1 MLLGLAAPCFLVVS
15 GVSSV
20 VYGRVVGLCYQNY
33 WVRIGNG
40 RRNCGEQCNN
50 GDAVVELH
58 VEDEIDGFCSELV
71 VSVVTYRMY
80 CLTGSY
86 TIQGSIRKIPICS
99 LCNTATLQSSKQA
112 RS

>member
-1 MLLGLAAPCFLVVS
+1 MLWACIITT
-15 GVSSV
+15 
-20 VYGRVVGLCYQNY
+20 Y
-33 WVRIGNG
+33 WVRIGNS
-40 RRNCGEQCNN
+40 RRNCSEQCNN

-71 VSVVTYRMY
+71 VSVVMYRMY

-86 TIQGSIRKIPICS
+86 IIQRAIRKILIC
-99 LCNTATLQSSKQA
+99 LLRNTTTLQSSRQA